1 MIEIAFDKLTKR
13 HIENLKK
20 KENGI
25 NDIYL
30 FGTLDDIGPLKSA
43 VPHTLYSTR
52 LRYRTKIHNAYEIS
66 YQKVNPEYYEYLY
79 LPFREWFDESVEDT
93 KRVKDFLTAG
103 EELRVWSSNMAIM
116 ECGLAHLCYSA
127 RDSKSKIYIVRC
139 PDDKPFDKY
148 GNTHWANI
156 NPDHCLQY
164 TELIQE
170 LSADERN
177 EYSELWQ
184 RLTEEN
190 SNLRIIKDGKV
201 ISVPDDY
208 FDGMIQAEIDKGHR
222 THTALLGS
230 CMNFLPEYVNYNWLC
245 YRIEVLEKGVDDIPC
260 MPFDVY
266 EAHELCSKNKE
277 ALSKA
282 DKCGCFFCERIF
294 DPKEVYEYLSGEDTA
309 FCPHCGIDSVIP
321 ENDKYPLTPEFL
333 KLMRE
338 YWFWFNEKD
347 EMLE

>member
-20 KENGI
+20 KTDGI
-25 NDIYL
+25 NDVYL
-30 FGTLDDIGPLKSA
+30 FGTLDDIGPLKA
-43 VPHTLYSTR
+43 DIPKTLYSTR
-52 LRYRTKIHNAYEIS
+52 LLYHTKIHNAHELS
-66 YQKVNPEYYEYLY
+66 EQKRHPEDYEYQY
-79 LPFREWFDESVEDT
+79 SFREWFDESTADT
-93 KRVKDFLTAG
+93 KKVIEFLAQG
-103 EELRVWSSNMAIM
+103 EELRIWTDNMSYA
-116 ECGLAHLCYSA
+116 ECGLAHLCFTA
-127 RDSKSKIYIVRC
+127 RNSSSKIYTVKC
-139 PDDKPFDKY
+139 PDDKQFDKY

-156 NPDHCLQY
+156 NPDHCPQY
-164 TELIQE
+164 LELIQE

-190 SNLRIIKDGKV
+190 TNLRIIKDGKV

-208 FDGMIQAEIDKGHR
+208 FDGMIQAEIDKGHK

-230 CMNFLPEYVNYNWLC
+230 CMGFLPEYVNYNWLC

-282 DKCGCFFCERIF
+282 DKCGCFFCERIY
-294 DPKEVYEYLSGEDTA
+294 DSKEVYEYLPNSTTA

-347 EMLE
+347 EMFE